1 MQWKNAWIL
10 TRKDLA
16 EFKKQKLVI
25 GSIIMMPLVLGVI
38 MPIFMILPTITL
50 APMDDVWEIEGLVET
65 GDFKDAY
72 LDNWTNQTLENKSFN
87 NTVISHAELKN
98 SQINNCVIISCTIY
112 NSTLTNTNIRN
123 STLEYSNLYNVVVQ
137 SSKGINLDGRSI
149 LSIDSNMT
157 FTKTRKSD
165 SAIALAFLLNF
176 VLIIF
181 IVVPATLPTIIATYS
196 IVGEK
201 NNRSLEP
208 LLATPITDGELLA
221 GKILSSFIPSM
232 GATLLAF
239 ILNGICL
246 DYIYLTYAGYMP
258 LPNITWILSIILLSP
273 TACIMSILACVL
285 ISSKVNDV
293 RAAQQL
299 GGFVVMPIVVLMLG
313 IMLGYILLSPY
324 TIVLFS
330 IIYAL
335 VDLGLFYFARAIF
348 NRENILVK
356 WS

>member
-1 MQWKNAWIL
+1 MNWKNAWIL

-38 MPIFMILPTITL
+38 MPVFMILPTITL
-50 APMDDVWEIEGLVET
+50 APMDDVWEIEGLVQS
-65 GDFKDAY
+65 GDFKDQY
-72 LDNWTNQTLENKSFN
+72 LNNWINQTLDNKSFN

-98 SQINNCVIISCTIY
+98 SQINNCVIISCTIH
-112 NSTLTNTNIRN
+112 NSTLTNTNIKN
-123 STLEYSNLYNVVVQ
+123 STIEYTNLNNVIVQ
-137 SSKGINLDGRSI
+137 SSKGTNLDGRDI
-149 LSIDSNMT
+149 LSVDSNLT

-165 SAIALAFLLNF
+165 AALALAFLLNF

-246 DYIYLTYAGYMP
+246 DYIYLTHAGYMP
-258 LPNITWILSIILLSP
+258 IPNITWILSILLP
-273 TACIMSILACVL
+273 
-285 ISSKVNDV
+285 
-293 RAAQQL
+293 
-299 GGFVVMPIVVLMLG
+299 
-313 IMLGYILLSPY
+313 
-324 TIVLFS
+324 
-330 IIYAL
+330 
-335 VDLGLFYFARAIF
+335 
-348 NRENILVK
+348 
-356 WS
+356 